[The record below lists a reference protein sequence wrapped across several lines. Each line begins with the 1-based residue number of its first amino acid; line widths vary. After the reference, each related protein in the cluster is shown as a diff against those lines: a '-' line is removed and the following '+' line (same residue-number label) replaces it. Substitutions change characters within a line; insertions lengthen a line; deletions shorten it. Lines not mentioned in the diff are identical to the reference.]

1 VLWKLP
7 QIQIAPDLLYPG
19 APAFL
24 TNTFIL
30 SVVSAILVAILF
42 LIAARKPR
50 IVPKKFQNFIEWVFE
65 LLLGLCEDVAGKEN
79 GRRFFPWVATLF
91 LFILFANWW
100 EIIPFIETVGSKT
113 TEHPGCAGV
122 MQQGIFL
129 TGQYSACFV
138 PWFRPPSTDLNMTVV
153 LSILTVVLT
162 QFYGF
167 RILGWKLQVGRYL
180 TLKEGPIGLIVGIME
195 FFLEILRVLS
205 LSFRLFGNIFAGDVL
220 LLVMSFI
227 SIGLGAIPFYFLEAF
242 VGFIQAY
249 VFAFLALLYFTL
261 GTTVHGG
268 EEPEEEQAAKVSH
281 ESRERV
287 EHGLGHDTNPPLP
300 AAPTASG
307 ASSSH

>member
-1 VLWKLP
+1 MLWNLP

-19 APAFL
+19 APPFL

-30 SVVSAILVAILF
+30 TVVSAILVAIIF
-42 LIAARKPR
+42 LIAARKPKM
-50 IVPKKFQNFIEWVFE
+50 VPRRFQNFVEWVFE
-65 LLLGLCEDVAGKEN
+65 QLLNLCEDVAGREN

-91 LFILFANWW
+91 LLILFANWW
-100 EIIPFIETVGSKT
+100 EIIPFIETIGTKSA
-113 TEHPGCAGV
+113 ERPGCAGV
-122 MQQGIFL
+122 MQQGILL
-129 TGQYSACFV
+129 TGRFSACYI

-167 RILGWKLQVGRYL
+167 KILGWRLQVSRYL
-180 TLKEGPIGLIVGIME
+180 SLREGPIGLIVGILD
-195 FFLEILRVLS
+195 FFLELLRVLS

-227 SIGLGAIPFYFLEAF
+227 SIGIGAVPFYFLEAF

-261 GTTVHGG
+261 GTTAHGHD
-268 EEPEEEQAAKVSH
+268 EPEEAHLVEASH
-281 ESRERV
+281 AERQRV
-287 EHGLGHDTNPPLP
+287 EHGLGHETTP
-300 AAPTASG
+300 ATPATPG
-307 ASSSH
+307 AR